1 MTVDQQVEL
10 VDESRPTSNDD
21 LNAEG
26 SCSHD
31 SSGDSSE
38 ETFEMVGMNTFNYP
52 LALMRTRVTVLTLF
66 VFPSSAGAIRQFN
79 YLV

>member
-38 ETFEMVGMNTFNYP
+38 ETFEMVGMNTFN
-52 LALMRTRVTVLTLF
+52 
-66 VFPSSAGAIRQFN
+66 
-79 YLV
+79 